1 MLQSEM
7 DLDRSNTPLSRR
19 ESMAFQFD
27 EVLQNTE
34 EDQLV
39 AEINNNVDNK
49 GRTQQLK
56 LEGIKSDMG
65 IRRSDNLLK
74 PNKFTKEQLSKLNP
88 STSQSKLKT
97 PSVTR
102 GKVYTGTSRLGN
114 ESSRLSNNRAENK
127 NSNVSHLKLPG
138 SRPG

>member
-127 NSNVSHLKLPG
+127 NINVSHLKLPG